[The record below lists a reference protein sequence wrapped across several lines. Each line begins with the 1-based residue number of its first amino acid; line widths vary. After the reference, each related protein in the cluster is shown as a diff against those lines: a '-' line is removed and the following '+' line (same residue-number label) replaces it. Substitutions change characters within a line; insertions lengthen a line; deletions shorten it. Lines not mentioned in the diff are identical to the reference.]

1 MGRKGKYRCASG
13 KMLDEFLES
22 GKDSMAWRHE
32 DGDSAKSMT
41 DALRRYMYKY
51 VDDYDDIL
59 LIKYGEFVVLIR
71 KGVIQDA

>member
-1 MGRKGKYRCASG
+1 MSKNGKYRCTSR

-22 GKDSMAWRHE
+22 GKDSIAWRHE
-32 DGDSAKSMT
+32 DGNSAKSMT
-41 DALRRYMYKY
+41 DALRRYMHKY